1 MGRGGG
7 KTGLAICG
15 YDLLI
20 VGALSMVDLCSD
32 WFIMFDQRNTLVI
45 PLRGRAQD

>member
-32 WFIMFDQRNTLVI
+32 WFMFDQRNTLVI
-45 PLRGRAQD
+45 PLGGERAQD